1 MMQRQE
7 TFGPAAIYR
16 NNSTPNMAEKAGADG
31 NDEDEGKER
40 VQPDQI
46 MEKTPERPD
55 DVRSLLKPKEQNS
68 NEANNR

>member
-1 MMQRQE
+1 
-7 TFGPAAIYR
+7 
-16 NNSTPNMAEKAGADG
+16 MAEKAGADG